1 MKATTTSTSVE
12 VTRRVSLADAQPI
25 QSKRYPGKL
34 WRPTSAVVE
43 YRLFGWSGWEAV
55 TVTLYG
61 NVLRLNGEL
70 SVRRHPGE
78 IQHAWGANAEL
89 TRLVGVLRPR
99 DGHGPVLTGLSEFDL
114 SGVEA

>member
-12 VTRRVSLADAQPI
+12 VNRRVILHDAQPI
-25 QSKRYPGKL
+25 HSQRYPGKL

-43 YRLFGWSGWEAV
+43 YKLFGGNWEAV

-61 NVLRLNGEL
+61 NILKLDGEL
-70 SVRRHPGE
+70 SARRHPGE
-78 IQHAWGANAEL
+78 IQYAWGANAEL

-99 DGHGPVLTGLSEFDL
+99 DGHGPVLSGLSEFDL